1 MKIAFDGATE
11 RQSAR
16 VLVLMSELG
25 SSKLFSRLW
34 WRVPGILHG
43 EKSRTRNAL
52 NSGVRS
58 ASLLEPALKESL
70 QIPGC
75 QIPSLHTRDHACK
88 SSVHMMYWRID
99 RPQARHPHK
108 GQTHQ
113 PFHYPLSLPLITR
126 LRHSAFQPTKALK
139 KHNPFIH
146 PYDLDYGTL
155 PSNPKLK
162 L

>member
-52 NSGVRS
+52 NVAGAGLERVSANSGLPDSKLAHKRS
-58 ASLLEPALKESL
+58 CMQVISTYDVLA
-70 QIPGC
+70 
-75 QIPSLHTRDHACK
+75 
-88 SSVHMMYWRID
+88 D
-99 RPQARHPHK
+99 RPA
-108 GQTHQ
+108 
-113 PFHYPLSLPLITR
+113 
-126 LRHSAFQPTKALK
+126 
-139 KHNPFIH
+139 
-146 PYDLDYGTL
+146 
-155 PSNPKLK
+155 PS
-162 L
+162 

>member
-113 PFHYPLSLPLITR
+113 PFHYPPSLPLITR

-139 KHNPFIH
+139 KNI
-146 PYDLDYGTL
+146 TL
-155 PSNPKLK
+155 SFTLMTKTMALCLPTPN
-162 L
+162 